1 MKQLSIIIVNYN
13 VKHFLE
19 LCLSSVYAALE
30 NLDAEV
36 IVVDNNSPDDSC
48 AMVKERFSQTIL
60 IENKENTGF
69 ATANN
74 QGVAIAQGEYLCI
87 LNPDTV
93 VSEDTFEKLISFIK
107 NPAKATRKSKKAIG
121 AIGTR
126 LVDGTGK
133 FLPECKRNLPT
144 PRVAFNKI
152 FGNGNDYYARHV
164 KHTENGA
171 VPILVGAFMFMKTG
185 IYREV
190 GGFDEQ
196 YFMYGEDIDL
206 SHTIE
211 LTGYKNY
218 YFGELSV
225 IHFKGESTAKDS
237 TYRKRFYGAMRIF
250 YKKHLRSNMF
260 QDLVVRMGLFVATLS
275 RKRDQN
281 EVPTAPTSYYVIT
294 ARNDLPKVLSKSLN
308 KEVFPVKD
316 LSTIRTGAEVILDA
330 DSVTYKHII
339 DTLVLH
345 QNKGLTFKIIPK
357 NSTFAIGS
365 NSSDGRGSI
374 IDVTSH

>member
-1 MKQLSIIIVNYN
+1 M
-13 VKHFLE
+13 
-19 LCLSSVYAALE
+19 YAALG

-36 IVVDNNSPDDSC
+36 IVVDNNSPDASC
-48 AMVKERFSQTIL
+48 TMVKGRFPEVNL
-60 IENKENTGF
+60 IENKDNTGF

-74 QGVAIAQGEYLCI
+74 QGVDIAQGEYVCI

-93 VSEDTFEKLISFIK
+93 VAEDTFDRLYAFAI
-107 NPAKATRKSKKAIG
+107 TKKDMG

-144 PRVAFNKI
+144 PSVAFNKI
-152 FGNGNDYYARHV
+152 FSNGNEYYARHV

-171 VPILVGAFMFMKTG
+171 VSILVGAFMFLKTQV
-185 IYREV
+185 YREV

-211 LTGYKNY
+211 LAGYTNY
-218 YFGELSV
+218 YFGELPV
-225 IHFKGESTAKDS
+225 IHFKGESTAKDN

-250 YKKHLRSNMF
+250 FKKHLRINVL
-260 QDLVVRMGLFVATLS
+260 QDMAVRAGLFVAMLS
-275 RKRDQN
+275 RKRTKDETQK
-281 EVPTAPTSYYVIT
+281 APTSYYILT
-294 ARNDLPKVLSKSLN
+294 SNDELPPLLLKNLKVTVLKSMD
-308 KEVFPVKD
+308 ETSIPQ
-316 LSTIRTGAEVILDA
+316 GAEVLFDA
-330 DSVTYKHII
+330 NVLSYRTII
-339 DTLVLH
+339 DTMISN
-345 QNKGLTFKIIPK
+345 QNKGYTFKIIAK
-357 NSTFAIGS
+357 NGTFAAGS

-374 IDVTSH
+374 LELASFI